1 MSTKQK
7 NGPGGK
13 TGADKVRTLT
23 SRKPPK
29 ASLKKRQ
36 QPAGPILARAEA
48 LWQARQVA
56 RQLERQRERKVARR
70 WLHVSDDGSEFWYTR
85 EPPRREMKTLAVYF
99 IDIGG
104 GRLVQQADT
113 FNIGEP
119 GTFALIRCV
128 KPRGEGW
135 RIHNDNSDSYTVWR
149 RPHTGGV
156 P

>member
-1 MSTKQK
+1 MARKK
-7 NGPGGK
+7 LAPVGE
-13 TGADKVRTLT
+13 TGAKKTRTL
-23 SRKPPK
+23 SDKMAAK
-29 ASLKKRQ
+29 GSLKKRHG
-36 QPAGPILARAEA
+36 PADPILARAEA
-48 LWQARQVA
+48 LSQARQVA
-56 RQLERQRERKVARR
+56 RQLERQIERKVARR
-70 WLHVSDDGSEFWYTR
+70 WLYVNEDGSEFWYTR

-119 GTFALIRCV
+119 GTFAVIRCV